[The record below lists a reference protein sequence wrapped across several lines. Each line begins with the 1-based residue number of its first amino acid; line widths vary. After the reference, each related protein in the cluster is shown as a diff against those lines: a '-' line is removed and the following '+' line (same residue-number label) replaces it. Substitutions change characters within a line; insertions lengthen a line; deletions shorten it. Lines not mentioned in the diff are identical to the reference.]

1 MLGIQGI
8 ASMEKLTDNYI
19 NEMAQ
24 IEDRRKRLVAIKD
37 GIIQLEE
44 LESFMRDTWAC
55 VSALRSILEKLYIS

>member
-1 MLGIQGI
+1 
-8 ASMEKLTDNYI
+8 MEKSKDEI
-19 NEMAQ
+19 ANEMAR
-24 IEDRRKRLVAIKD
+24 IEERRKRLVTIKD